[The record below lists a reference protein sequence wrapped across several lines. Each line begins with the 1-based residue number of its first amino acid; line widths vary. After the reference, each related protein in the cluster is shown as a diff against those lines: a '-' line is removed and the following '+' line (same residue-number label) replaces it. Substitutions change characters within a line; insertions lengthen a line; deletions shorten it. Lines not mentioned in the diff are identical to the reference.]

1 MSLRT
6 DVLRLVP
13 DATAAGKDK
22 KQETGLSPEEAR
34 HSEHNSQDNALDDA
48 QDSPGYDA
56 QLPSPGSP
64 RQAQAEPSQPR
75 RIVAIDGPAGAGKST
90 IAARLAERFGLLK
103 LETGAM
109 YRAFALK
116 ALRAGLDPDDAAALE
131 TLSHG
136 THVTLEPA
144 PLGNRVLLDDVD
156 VTGELRAPEVTEAA
170 SRVSVHPAIRTWMV
184 GLQRELGARGSV
196 VMEGRDIGTAVFP
209 DADVK
214 VFLDASPEARSQR
227 RYQQE
232 GADPEMPE
240 PAALQE
246 EMRQRDE
253 RDRNRAQS
261 PLRPAPD
268 AVIIDSTHLTLDQ
281 VTEQLARL
289 ITARW
294 SAAVPRP

>member
-1 MSLRT
+1 MTRQLF
-6 DVLRLVP
+6 
-13 DATAAGKDK
+13 
-22 KQETGLSPEEAR
+22 ETREQPRPPRPE
-34 HSEHNSQDNALDDA
+34 
-48 QDSPGYDA
+48 
-56 QLPSPGSP
+56 
-64 RQAQAEPSQPR
+64 PR

-116 ALRAGLDPDDAAALE
+116 ALRAGVDPDDADALE
-131 TLSHG
+131 ALSLA
-136 THVTLEPA
+136 TRVTLEPA
-144 PLGNRVLLDDVD
+144 PLGNRVLLDESD
-156 VTGELRAPEVTEAA
+156 VTAELRAPAVTQAA

-232 GADPEMPE
+232 SPGEQP
-240 PAALQE
+240 PAAAAPSQAQIAGLSQQ
-246 EMRQRDE
+246 MRERDE

-281 VTEQLARL
+281 VTEQVAAL

-294 SAAVPRP
+294 SGAPRS